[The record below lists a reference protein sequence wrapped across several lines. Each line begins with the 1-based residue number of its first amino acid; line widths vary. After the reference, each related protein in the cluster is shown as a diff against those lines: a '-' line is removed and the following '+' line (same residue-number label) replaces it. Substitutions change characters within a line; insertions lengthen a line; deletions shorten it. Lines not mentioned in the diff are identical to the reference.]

1 MFRRWMPWSRRT
13 AKLALLLTGCWL
25 AVAAVA
31 TLFGTLRPWLMLMAS
46 VAALATFIMV
56 SVSREPMRSLTIARP
71 KVDRSEETVKL
82 WRWLRR
88 RWESLCIASGL
99 AGPVPVEP
107 RARRLFPR
115 IRQIT
120 QGPRG
125 PVLEVDVLI
134 TPTFAQTPSDWAR
147 RTEEL
152 SSIIGC
158 PVEVTPIS
166 SRRVRLSLVAR
177 APLREK
183 SFVPLPSRLDLS
195 RPLTIGV
202 RADGTPFRL
211 AVAEKQTLLVGQS
224 GSGKGSVIAS
234 VLAGLGPGIR
244 DGVVTVDAIDLK
256 GGVEAGSYIKLVR
269 TSAWDYES
277 ARELLRGLVQELDDR
292 LTTMRMSGYRKIE
305 PSVATPLRLLIIDEA
320 AHLIYQAPDTKTRAE
335 VDLLLK
341 RILSTGRAAGYV
353 VIAALQDPRKEAL
366 ASRDLYTQTLA
377 LKFRTKDD
385 AVLALGQSAYDAG
398 ARCEQIPSTTPGTGF
413 AIDGETGEIVQF
425 RAFWVSDSDLREMAR
440 IYAPAL
446 GETNHDLH
454 QEGNSHA

>member
-1 MFRRWMPWSRRT
+1 MFRRWMAWALRT
-13 AKLALLLTGCWL
+13 AKLALLLTICWL
-25 AVAAVA
+25 ALAAA
-31 TLFGTLRPWLMLMAS
+31 ASFFGALQPWLVSLAT
-46 VAALATFIMV
+46 VAALATFITV
-56 SVSREPMRSLTIARP
+56 SLFREPMRTLTMARP
-71 KVDRSEETVKL
+71 KVDRSPETVKL
-82 WRWLRR
+82 WRWLQR

-99 AGPVPVEP
+99 AGPLPVKP
-107 RARRLFPR
+107 RARRLFPKVK
-115 IRQIT
+115 QIAM
-120 QGPRG
+120 GPRG
-125 PVLEVDVLI
+125 PVLEIAVLV
-134 TPTFAQTPSDWAR
+134 TSTYAQTPTDWVR

-152 SSIIGC
+152 ASIIGC
-158 PVEVTPIS
+158 PVEVRPIS
-166 SRRVRLSLVAR
+166 AQRVRVELLAR

-183 SFVPLPSRLDLS
+183 SFVRLPAQLDLS

-234 VLAGLGPGIR
+234 ILAGLGPGIR
-244 DGVVTVDAIDLK
+244 DGIVTVDAIDLK
-256 GGVEAGSYIKLVR
+256 GGVEAGSYVKLVR

-277 ARELLRGLVQELDDR
+277 ARQLLLDLVQELDDR
-292 LTTMRMSGYRKIE
+292 LTTMRMGGYRKIE

-320 AHLIYQAPDTKTRAE
+320 AHLIYQAPDAKTRAE

-377 LKFRTKDD
+377 LKFRTRDD

-398 ARCEQIPSTTPGTGF
+398 ARCELIPSATPGTGF
-413 AIDGETGEIVQF
+413 AVDGETGDIVQF
-425 RAFWVSDSDLREMAR
+425 RAFWVSDGDLREMAR
-440 IYAPAL
+440 IYAPTAR
-446 GETNHDLH
+446 EPH
-454 QEGNSHA
+454 S